1 VNARPAQSSDGG
13 AGATGTAA
21 TPAPAARATGTAA
34 APVRPPV
41 VALPA
46 GGDASGSATLGE
58 RNNRILL
65 IAVALYVAIL
75 SFLMIAKGI
84 GVTPDVLLVGF
95 GLAAVVLGRG
105 RLFFRDWIPFI
116 ALFFAYELMRGYADD
131 FGMAIHITDVIAIDR
146 IIGLGT
152 LPTQWLQGWFHPAT
166 GPDLVAVGATI
177 VYFLHFP
184 LPLAVGFLLW
194 LTRRSLYY
202 DFVAALIV
210 LCIAGF
216 VTFLF
221 VPVAPPWYAAQH
233 GFLNGPNGQPLIQYL
248 KPVGFDEL
256 ASWLGFNGHYLYT
269 YTFYDIGPNPVA
281 AFPSL
286 HAGFPFLAFLFAL
299 RGFGRVGWLVLGYF
313 ALVVFSIVYLGDH
326 YVIDAIAGVAYAC
339 ASYALVAHAPTWFRG
354 VLDRL
359 RDDSL
364 AQPRTAGTAG
374 GAALVQRVHVAW
386 RSIGL
391 GLAAA
396 GVGALAA
403 GALAAGGT
411 PAGSFAYA
419 IPAALVL
426 LGASVAAAGLFRR

>member
-1 VNARPAQSSDGG
+1 MSARPAQSSDTGGG
-13 AGATGTAA
+13 AA
-21 TPAPAARATGTAA
+21 GTAA
-34 APVRPPV
+34 APVPAVSAATTVAAPV
-41 VALPA
+41 PA
-46 GGDASGSATLGE
+46 ATAGRTGGDGPRSTALGE

-75 SFLMIAKGI
+75 SGLMIARGI

-105 RLFFRDWIPFI
+105 RLFFRDWVPFI

-152 LPTQWLQGWFHPAT
+152 LPTQWLQGWFHPAS

-194 LTRRSLYY
+194 LKRRSLYY

-233 GFLNGPNGQPLIQYL
+233 GFLNGPDGRPLIQYL

-299 RGFGRVGWLVLGYF
+299 RGFGRAGWLVLGYF

-326 YVIDAIAGVAYAC
+326 YVIDAIAGVAYAS

-354 VLDRL
+354 VLARL

-364 AQPRTAGTAG
+364 GQPRTAGLAG
-374 GAALVQRVHVAW
+374 DAALLERVHVAW
-386 RSIGL
+386 RSLGL
-391 GLAAA
+391 GLATA
-396 GVGALAA
+396 GVGAVAVGVLAWR
-403 GALAAGGT
+403 GA

>member
-1 VNARPAQSSDGG
+1 MNGRPAQSSDGG
-13 AGATGTAA
+13 GATAGAVAA
-21 TPAPAARATGTAA
+21 PRADARADRDGTRSTA
-34 APVRPPV
+34 
-41 VALPA
+41 
-46 GGDASGSATLGE
+46 LGE

-75 SFLMIAKGI
+75 SGLMIARGI

-105 RLFFRDWIPFI
+105 RLFFRDWVPFI

-131 FGMAIHITDVIAIDR
+131 FGMAIHVTDVIAIDR
-146 IIGLGT
+146 IIGLGA
-152 LPTQWLQGWFHPAT
+152 LPTQWLQGWFHPAA

-194 LTRRSLYY
+194 LKRRALYY

-233 GFLNGPNGQPLIQYL
+233 GFLNGPDGRPLIQYL

-326 YVIDAIAGVAYAC
+326 YVIDAIAGVAYAS

-354 VLDRL
+354 MLDRL
-359 RDDSL
+359 RDDAL
-364 AQPRTAGTAG
+364 GEPRTAGVAG
-374 GAALVQRVHVAW
+374 HAALVGRVHVAW
-386 RSIGL
+386 RSLAL
-391 GLAAA
+391 GLSAA
-396 GVGALAA
+396 GVGAVAV
-403 GALAAGGT
+403 GALAWHGV

-419 IPAALVL
+419 IPAVVVL